1 MQEIQNF
8 VDSKINQDKTV
19 WVTQILFQLFYS
31 TEEYKNCERETE
43 TLSKALSEFAV
54 FPS

>member
-1 MQEIQNF
+1 MLDIQNF

-31 TEEYKNCERETE
+31 TEEYKNCQGETE
-43 TLSKALSEFAV
+43 SLSKQLS
-54 FPS
+54 